1 MMKRLERTAS
11 RGSERLDLFLVQE
24 VAELSRSQLK
34 RLIEQGLVLVNGQ
47 PGRPGQKL
55 RAGDR
60 VSLTVPPPGQSTL
73 EPEEIPLSVVYQ
85 DDELLV
91 LDKPAG
97 LTVHPAPGHP
107 SGTLVNALLAI
118 CPDLRGIGDRV
129 RPGIVHRLDK
139 DTSGLMVVAKS
150 HRAHLSLSRQIKER
164 KVKKGYLALV
174 SGELKPREGVIDAP
188 IARNPRDRKRMAVV
202 AGGREAR
209 TRYKVLRSNGEYS
222 LVEAFPETGR
232 THQVRVHFASLGHP
246 LVGDHVYGKRSAFLG
261 RQFLHAHLLGF
272 SHPDTGEWREFT
284 SPLPPDLQL
293 ALDMVELDRG

>member
-11 RGSERLDLFLVQE
+11 RSGERLDLFLVQE

-34 RLIEQGLVLVNGQ
+34 RLIERGLVLVNGQ

-60 VSLTVPPPGQSTL
+60 VSLTVPPPGRSAL

-118 CPDLRGIGDRV
+118 CPDLRGIGDTV

-139 DTSGLMVVAKS
+139 ETSGLMVVAKG
-150 HRAHLSLSRQIKER
+150 HRAHLSLSRQMKER

-174 SGELKPREGVIDAP
+174 SGELKPGEGVIDAP
-188 IARNPRDRKRMAVV
+188 IARNPRHRKRMAVV

-209 TRYKVLRSNGEYS
+209 TRYRVLRSNGEYS

-246 LVGDHVYGKRSAFLG
+246 LVGDGVYGKRSPFLG